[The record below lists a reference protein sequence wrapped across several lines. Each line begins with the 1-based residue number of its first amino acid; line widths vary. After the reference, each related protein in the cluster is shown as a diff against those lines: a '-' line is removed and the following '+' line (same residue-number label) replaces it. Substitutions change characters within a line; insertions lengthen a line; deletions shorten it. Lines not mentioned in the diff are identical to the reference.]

1 MFVGK
6 RVSSGNL
13 LRHQNHFAKLN
24 KMSIPPPQYSST
36 GSRKEHVKVTSDPQ
50 PGFLERLSETSGGM
64 FVGLVTFLLSF
75 YLIFT
80 NEVRCRVKTQW
91 LGSETRGQG
100 LTGGKGVLK

>member
-1 MFVGK
+1 MSVGK
-6 RVSSGNL
+6 RVSSGSL
-13 LRHQNHFAKLN
+13 FGHQNYFSKLI
-24 KMSIPPPQYSST
+24 SPQYSST

-80 NEVRCRVKTQW
+80 NEVRCRLRIQW
-91 LGSETRGQG
+91 LDSETKGLPRSYRRERGPR
-100 LTGGKGVLK
+100 